1 MSHGFM
7 ELFTIFFAALI
18 INNIIL
24 MRFIGLCSF
33 FGVSERLEPSIGMSL
48 AVTFVMMMATTV
60 TWALYHWVLA
70 PYNLIFLRTLSFI
83 VVIASLV
90 QFVELFMKKYTQG
103 LYKALGIYLPLIT
116 TNCAILAV
124 TFFNIDLN
132 YGLIPSLVYTLGVA
146 GGYTVAIIL
155 FAGIRMR
162 MALSPVPRFLQGYPI
177 TFFAAALMSL
187 AFMGFSGLFGI
198 H

>member
-70 PYNLIFLRTLSFI
+70 PYNLIFLRC
-83 VVIASLV
+83 
-90 QFVELFMKKYTQG
+90 Q
-103 LYKALGIYLPLIT
+103 
-116 TNCAILAV
+116 
-124 TFFNIDLN
+124 
-132 YGLIPSLVYTLGVA
+132 
-146 GGYTVAIIL
+146 
-155 FAGIRMR
+155 RR
-162 MALSPVPRFLQGYPI
+162 
-177 TFFAAALMSL
+177 AAALPHSPV
-187 AFMGFSGLFGI
+187 AT
-198 H
+198 